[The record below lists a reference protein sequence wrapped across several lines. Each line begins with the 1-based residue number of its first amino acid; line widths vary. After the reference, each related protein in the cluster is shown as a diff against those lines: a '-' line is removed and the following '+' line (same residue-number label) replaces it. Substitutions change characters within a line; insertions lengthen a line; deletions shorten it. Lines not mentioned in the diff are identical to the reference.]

1 MTLVSILVA
10 TVAAQGS
17 DIDRYLQPNL
27 HDATFTTRVLHA
39 DQRELAKINSDFG
52 ESYRF
57 DSTTIR
63 LKEPF
68 KLRIDAKVQD
78 TTLLYIE
85 NGPTQILRIPRIGV
99 KSRTDL
105 SQKPGRRQT
114 AFDFGLLTPS
124 LFDDFYSAQFVRM
137 DRATGDP
144 VFDIKYAAN
153 LRDNSRS
160 RIWIDPVHHVIARRE
175 WYGQDGHQ
183 QATFFYS
190 EPENVDGIWLPTRLE
205 VKNTDNVTA
214 GVTQYQS
221 IKVNT
226 GLSDDIFPTR

>member
-1 MTLVSILVA
+1 MYLATLFIAS
-10 TVAAQGS
+10 AAQGAS
-17 DIDRYLQPNL
+17 IDRYLQPDL

-39 DQRELAKINSDFG
+39 DQRELSKVNSDFG

-57 DSTTIR
+57 TTTTIR

-68 KLRIDAKVQD
+68 MLRIDAKVD
-78 TTLLYIE
+78 ATSLLYIE
-85 NGPTQILRIPRIGV
+85 NGPMQVLRIPRLGV

-105 SQKPGRRQT
+105 SYKPGRRQT

-124 LFDDFYSAQFVRM
+124 LFNDFYVSKFVRV

-144 VFDIKYAAN
+144 VFDIRYAPN
-153 LRDNSRS
+153 LKDNSSS
-160 RIWIDPVHHVIARRE
+160 RIWIDPVHKVIARRE
-175 WYGQDGHQ
+175 WYAQDGHQ
-183 QATFFYS
+183 EATFYYS
-190 EPENVDGIWLPTRLE
+190 DPQDVDGVWLPTRLE

-214 GVTQYQS
+214 GVTQYGS

-226 GLSDDIFPTR
+226 GLSDDLFAVR